1 MAYSSADTHDALW
14 KQILENHWKYVESEE
29 SMLKIELRH
38 DLEDLI
44 EKRLGKVPPNEKFY
58 LDDTRYAF
66 DSSVAHLDDFSAYKA
81 SIGFEAI
88 SQYANNLFV
97 KPWRKEYKVIKVI
110 NSLWDT
116 VPCFFF
122 FVNSFISDRF
132 LPLLTFQMYSGFYQH
147 EIAANL
153 VNAEKLFQAMGY
165 QLMPNKT
172 LVLDGP
178 ICPDQVMNVARDAI
192 TAYVE
197 CQMMKRIY
205 SELTSLRLSID
216 WIDIYNFR
224 SYHAADVMQT
234 VKQMALSIQEKHHKK
249 QQAKLR
255 DTYGNNSAPALAPAS
270 SCNSCNPYQFH
281 VQSQQPPPP
290 VPAPAASANAY
301 CGAGGG
307 GNGVVVGSSQ
317 LYNSAVVAAPCSI
330 HSQHQAHHH
339 QQQQQPPPPPP
350 PPPQQQQQQL
360 PANAYGGA
368 YHHPHHLPPSSHPH
382 HHHHLH
388 HSSYQSFQPPTS
400 TAGAQQQQQQQ
411 IGAPP
416 LGTMPHSKSLD
427 HYQDANSA
435 AAAAAA
441 AASAASMYGMNVYMQ
456 RHSIDQPYHYTIA
469 TPYGGGQAGAVTSA
483 MQQPAYEGGPLDGML
498 ACGGGVAGGVGS
510 SAGVSCGSNN
520 HPYNNVPGSS
530 GGGGGGGGRYP
541 PMPYATNANFP
552 MGMPPGPMFMN
563 GGGQLKHHQN
573 GMVEGCGPGYRHAAM
588 SMGYPSYRNGG
599 MMPPGSYYHQPPMD
613 QSSLYG
619 GTSIATQ
626 TAGYGGSA
634 AQPGAS
640 ILSSKKKMHDD
651 YDIGSSGMRR
661 SNDATLRS
669 GGGGCA
675 KKLDR
680 YHKNSE
686 LLIDYESDMLPEALA
701 ERSLKEQQQHHHHH
715 HYLHHQTSRNS
726 RQSDFDSYEEEQLQ
740 REQEQS
746 SSNAARRIS
755 SKNQDG
761 IGCYETWNYVYQNLE
776 KQGYT
781 KDLGERGDFLVDEL
795 GDDADGRMMEE
806 EEEQEQE
813 DVIRRSRRRADMLVD
828 DVHHSSRREA
838 TNNASTSTTL
848 RRNHNEK
855 LKAMKPK
862 AADKVDG
869 IVRQAGGGVSG
880 TRQPGS
886 ATETRTRHERH
897 ASSGSAVTSAST
909 MVQKV
914 AKMSLSTTPTDDL
927 LGLEQNGCKPDAT
940 STSRRNSVTSK
951 KPITPQGSGSS
962 SSTGAGPMAAKE
974 TKNNSTST
982 GILVHNH
989 HQHGA
994 MSSGV
999 YQGGGNAK
1007 KKTATF
1013 DTGAVTIINPSPTGG
1028 SPGAAGA
1035 EWNCNFCTYLNPD
1048 VKRICDMCSKSRDF
1062 RLDGT
1067 TSTTSSAAAATSNGT
1082 TATCV

>member
-1 MAYSSADTHDALW
+1 MAYGANETHDALW
-14 KQILENHWKYVESEE
+14 KQILEHHWKYVESEE
-29 SMLKIELRH
+29 SMLKIELRR

-44 EKRLGKVPPNEKFY
+44 EKRLGRVPPNEKFY

-97 KPWRKEYKVIKVI
+97 KPWRKEYKVIK
-110 NSLWDT
+110 
-116 VPCFFF
+116 
-122 FVNSFISDRF
+122 
-132 LPLLTFQMYSGFYQH
+132 MYSGFYQH

-172 LVLDGP
+172 LILDGP

-255 DTYGNNSAPALAPAS
+255 DTYGNNSASALAPAS

-281 VQSQQPPPP
+281 VQSQQPSP
-290 VPAPAASANAY
+290 VPPSGTAAAY
-301 CGAGGG
+301 CGANGG
-307 GNGVVVGSSQ
+307 GNGGVVGSSQ
-317 LYNSAVVAAPCSI
+317 LYNSAVAAAPCSI
-330 HSQHQAHHH
+330 HSQQHHQ

-350 PPPQQQQQQL
+350 PPSQQQM

-368 YHHPHHLPPSSHPH
+368 YHPHHLPPSH
-382 HHHHLH
+382 HHHHHH
-388 HSSYQSFQPPTS
+388 HSSYHQNFQPTT
-400 TAGAQQQQQQQ
+400 TASATQQQQQQQ
-411 IGAPP
+411 VCAPA

-441 AASAASMYGMNVYMQ
+441 ASAANMYGMNAYMQ

-469 TPYGGGQAGAVTSA
+469 TPYGGSQGAVSSA
-483 MQQPAYEGGPLDGML
+483 TGLQPAYEGGPLDGML
-498 ACGGGVAGGVGS
+498 SCGVAGGVANGPGGGA
-510 SAGVSCGSNN
+510 SAGGVSCSINN
-520 HPYNNVPGSS
+520 HPYNNVPGS
-530 GGGGGGGGRYP
+530 GRYP
-541 PMPYATNANFP
+541 PLQYAGNTSFP
-552 MGMPPGPMFMN
+552 MGIPPGPMFMN
-563 GGGQLKHHQN
+563 GAGQVKHHQN
-573 GMVEGCGPGYRHAAM
+573 GLVEGCGSYRHPAM
-588 SMGYPSYRNGG
+588 NLAYPSYRGPNG
-599 MMPPGSYYHQPPMD
+599 MMAPPSYCQPVD
-613 QSSLYG
+613 SSIYG
-619 GTSIATQ
+619 GAPMSVAATQ
-626 TAGYGGSA
+626 TAAYGTVA

-640 ILSSKKKMHDD
+640 ILSSKKKVYDD
-651 YDIGSSGMRR
+651 YDMMSSMRR
-661 SNDATLRS
+661 GNDTLRS
-669 GGGGCA
+669 GSGCA

-680 YHKNSE
+680 YHKNAE

-701 ERSLKEQQQHHHHH
+701 ERNQKEQPHNHHHH

-726 RQSDFDSYEEEQLQ
+726 RQSDFDSYEDEQLQ

-746 SSNAARRIS
+746 SNVSRRIS

-781 KDLGERGDFLVDEL
+781 KDLGERGDFLADER
-795 GDDADGRMMEE
+795 DDDDNHRVGMAEE
-806 EEEQEQE
+806 E
-813 DVIRRSRRRADMLVD
+813 DMRRRRRNDIMTD
-828 DVHHSSRREA
+828 DHDHHHTSRRESG
-838 TNNASTSTTL
+838 NASSNATL

-862 AADKVDG
+862 SADKVDG
-869 IVRQAGGGVSG
+869 IIRQSSAGLS
-880 TRQPGS
+880 S
-886 ATETRTRHERH
+886 AKQQVTEGRTRHERH
-897 ASSGSAVTSAST
+897 PSSGSGVTST

-914 AKMSLSTTPTDDL
+914 AKMSLANNVSDDL
-927 LGLEQNGCKPDAT
+927 LGLEQNGGSKGDAT
-940 STSRRNSVTSK
+940 GSSSRRNSVTK
-951 KPITPQGSGSS
+951 KQITPQGSGSS
-962 SSTGAGPMAAKE
+962 SSTGPTKE
-974 TKNNSTST
+974 TKTNSSTST
-982 GILVHNH
+982 GILVNSHHHNH
-989 HQHGA
+989 NANSTG
-994 MSSGV
+994 SV
-999 YQGGGNAK
+999 YQSHTSTAQGK

-1013 DTGAVTIINPSPTGG
+1013 DTGAVTIINPSPTGTG
-1028 SPGAAGA
+1028 SPGNGTQTGA

-1067 TSTTSSAAAATSNGT
+1067 TTTSNGT

>member
-1 MAYSSADTHDALW
+1 MAYGANETHDALW
-14 KQILENHWKYVESEE
+14 KQILEHHWKYVESEE
-29 SMLKIELRH
+29 SMLKIELRR

-97 KPWRKEYKVIKVI
+97 KPWRKEYKVIK
-110 NSLWDT
+110 T
-116 VPCFFF
+116 
-122 FVNSFISDRF
+122 
-132 LPLLTFQMYSGFYQH
+132 YSGFYQH

-234 VKQMALSIQEKHHKK
+234 VKQMVQSIQDKHHKK

-255 DTYGNNSAPALAPAS
+255 DTYGNNSASALAPAS

-281 VQSQQPPPP
+281 VQSQQPPPVPPP
-290 VPAPAASANAY
+290 VTAY
-301 CGAGGG
+301 CGANGG

-317 LYNSAVVAAPCSI
+317 LYNSAVAAAPCSI
-330 HSQHQAHHH
+330 HSQQHHH
-339 QQQQQPPPPPP
+339 QQQQQQQPPPPPP
-350 PPPQQQQQQL
+350 PPLPSQQQQQQQM
-360 PANAYGGA
+360 PASAYGGA
-368 YHHPHHLPPSSHPH
+368 YHSHHLPPSH
-382 HHHHLH
+382 HHHHHH
-388 HSSYQSFQPPTS
+388 HSSYQNFQPMTTS
-400 TAGAQQQQQQQ
+400 AATQQQHQQP
-411 IGAPP
+411 A

-441 AASAASMYGMNVYMQ
+441 AAASTGNMYGMNGYMQ
-456 RHSIDQPYHYTIA
+456 RHSIDQPYHHAMA
-469 TPYGGGQAGAVTSA
+469 TPYGGGSQGAVPSA
-483 MQQPAYEGGPLDGML
+483 TGMQPAFEAGPLDGML
-498 ACGGGVAGGVGS
+498 PCGVAGGGTN
-510 SAGVSCGSNN
+510 AGVVSCSSNN
-520 HPYNNVPGSS
+520 HPYNNVPGS
-530 GGGGGGGGRYP
+530 GRYP
-541 PMPYATNANFP
+541 PLQYAASTNFP
-552 MGMPPGPMFMN
+552 MGIPPAPMFMN
-563 GGGQLKHHQN
+563 GATATGQMKHPHN
-573 GMVEGCGPGYRHAAM
+573 GLLEGCGSYRHPAMNMGYSAYRGANGMMAPSYCQPVDPSIYGGAAM
-588 SMGYPSYRNGG
+588 SVA
-599 MMPPGSYYHQPPMD
+599 
-613 QSSLYG
+613 
-619 GTSIATQ
+619 ATQ
-626 TAGYGGSA
+626 TAAYGST

-640 ILSSKKKMHDD
+640 ILSNKKKVYED
-651 YDIGSSGMRR
+651 YDMMSSSMRR
-661 SNDATLRS
+661 GGTDTLRS
-669 GGGGCA
+669 GSGCA

-701 ERSLKEQQQHHHHH
+701 ERNQKEHQLQQQQQYHHHH

-726 RQSDFDSYEEEQLQ
+726 RQSDFDSYEDEQQLQ

-746 SSNAARRIS
+746 SNVSRRIS

-781 KDLGERGDFLVDEL
+781 KDLGERGDFLADEL
-795 GDDADGRMMEE
+795 DDDADNRIGMAD
-806 EEEQEQE
+806 E
-813 DVIRRSRRRADMLVD
+813 DDIRRRRRNDMIGD
-828 DVHHSSRREA
+828 DHDHHHGGSRRESG
-838 TNNASTSTTL
+838 NASSNATL
-848 RRNHNEK
+848 RRNHNDK

-869 IVRQAGGGVSG
+869 IVRQSSGGVSS
-880 TRQPGS
+880 TS
-886 ATETRTRHERH
+886 KLTEGRRHERH
-897 ASSGSAVTSAST
+897 PSSGSGVTST
-909 MVQKV
+909 IVQKV
-914 AKMSLSTTPTDDL
+914 TKMSLTNNNVTDDL
-927 LGLEQNGCKPDAT
+927 LGLEQNGALAGKGESA
-940 STSRRNSVTSK
+940 SSRRNSVTK
-951 KPITPQGSGSS
+951 KPIITPQGSGSS
-962 SSTGAGPMAAKE
+962 SSTGNGKE
-974 TKNNSTST
+974 MKVNSSTST
-982 GILVHNH
+982 GILVNNHHHHH
-989 HQHGA
+989 HQHNSNSIGGA
-994 MSSGV
+994 FQSGN
-999 YQGGGNAK
+999 GGNNPPLTAK

-1013 DTGAVTIINPSPTGG
+1013 DTGAVTIINPSPTGSGG
-1028 SPGAAGA
+1028 SGTQTGAA

-1067 TSTTSSAAAATSNGT
+1067 TTTTTTSSNGT

>member
-1 MAYSSADTHDALW
+1 MAYASNETHDALW

-29 SMLKIELRH
+29 SMLKIELRR

-97 KPWRKEYKVIKVI
+97 KPWRKEYKVIK
-110 NSLWDT
+110 
-116 VPCFFF
+116 
-122 FVNSFISDRF
+122 
-132 LPLLTFQMYSGFYQH
+132 MYSGFYQH

-172 LVLDGP
+172 LILDGP

-255 DTYGNNSAPALAPAS
+255 DTYGNNSASALAPAS

-281 VQSQQPPPP
+281 VQSQQPPP
-290 VPAPAASANAY
+290 VPPPAAAY
-301 CGAGGG
+301 CGASGG

-317 LYNSAVVAAPCSI
+317 LYNSAVAAPCSI
-330 HSQHQAHHH
+330 HSQQHH
-339 QQQQQPPPPPP
+339 QQQQAQPPPPP
-350 PPPQQQQQQL
+350 PPPQQQL
-360 PANAYGGA
+360 PASAYGGA
-368 YHHPHHLPPSSHPH
+368 YHPHHLPPSHHH

-388 HSSYQSFQPPTS
+388 HSSYQNFQTTTTTS
-400 TAGAQQQQQQQ
+400 ATQQQQQQ
-411 IGAPP
+411 IGAPA

-441 AASAASMYGMNVYMQ
+441 AASAANMYGMNVYMQ

-469 TPYGGGQAGAVTSA
+469 TPYGGSQAAVSSATA
-483 MQQPAYEGGPLDGML
+483 MQPTYEGGPLDGML
-498 ACGGGVAGGVGS
+498 SCGVAGGLGS
-510 SAGVSCGSNN
+510 SAGGGASAGVSCSSNN
-520 HPYNNVPGSS
+520 HPYNNVPGS
-530 GGGGGGGGRYP
+530 GRYP
-541 PMPYATNANFP
+541 PLQYATNTNFP
-552 MGMPPGPMFMN
+552 MGIPPGPMFMN
-563 GGGQLKHHQN
+563 GGNQLKHHQN
-573 GMVEGCGPGYRHAAM
+573 GMVEGCGSYRHAAM
-588 SMGYPSYRNGG
+588 NLGYPSYRGPNG
-599 MMPPGSYYHQPPMD
+599 MMPPPPYYQPVD
-613 QSSLYG
+613 SSIYG
-619 GTSIATQ
+619 GTSVAAAATQ
-626 TAGYGGSA
+626 TAAYGTV

-640 ILSSKKKMHDD
+640 ILSSKKKMYEE
-651 YDIGSSGMRR
+651 YDMGSGVRR
-661 SNDATLRS
+661 SNDTLRS
-669 GGGGCA
+669 GSGCA

-701 ERSLKEQQQHHHHH
+701 ERNLKEQQQQQHHHHH

-726 RQSDFDSYEEEQLQ
+726 RQSDFDSYEDEQLQ

-746 SSNAARRIS
+746 SNVSRRIS

-781 KDLGERGDFLVDEL
+781 KDLGERGDFLADEM
-795 GDDADGRMMEE
+795 DDEDNRAGMVEE
-806 EEEQEQE
+806 EA
-813 DVIRRSRRRADMLVD
+813 IRRRRRNDIMD
-828 DVHHSSRREA
+828 EQDVHHPARRES
-838 TNNASTSTTL
+838 TNASSSTTL

-869 IVRQAGGGVSG
+869 ISRPS
-880 TRQPGS
+880 S
-886 ATETRTRHERH
+886 AAILSSKHNASEGRRHERH
-897 ASSGSAVTSAST
+897 PSSGSGVTAT

-914 AKMSLSTTPTDDL
+914 AKMSLSNATTEDL
-927 LGLEQNGCKPDAT
+927 LGLEQNGGGKNEPMA
-940 STSRRNSVTSK
+940 SSRINSVTK
-951 KPITPQGSGSS
+951 KQITPQGSGSS
-962 SSTGAGPMAAKE
+962 SSTGPVMPVKE
-974 TKNNSTST
+974 TKNSSSTT
-982 GILVHNH
+982 GILVNNHHNH
-989 HQHGA
+989 NA
-994 MSSGV
+994 NSGTASV
-999 YQGGGNAK
+999 YQAGSNTSATHGK

-1028 SPGAAGA
+1028 SPGNGTQGGA

-1067 TSTTSSAAAATSNGT
+1067 TTTSNGT

>member
-1 MAYSSADTHDALW
+1 
-14 KQILENHWKYVESEE
+14 
-29 SMLKIELRH
+29 MLSQSCSNAVLHYLKLKK
-38 DLEDLI
+38 DLI

-97 KPWRKEYKVIKVI
+97 KPWRKEYKVIK
-110 NSLWDT
+110 
-116 VPCFFF
+116 
-122 FVNSFISDRF
+122 
-132 LPLLTFQMYSGFYQH
+132 MYSGFYQH

-290 VPAPAASANAY
+290 VPPPAATANAY

-330 HSQHQAHHH
+330 HSQHQQHH
-339 QQQQQPPPPPP
+339 QQQQQQPPPPP

-368 YHHPHHLPPSSHPH
+368 YHHPHHLPPSSHH

-388 HSSYQSFQPPTS
+388 HSSYQSFQPTTS
-400 TAGAQQQQQQQ
+400 TAGTQQQQQQQQQ

-427 HYQDANSA
+427 HYQDASSA

-441 AASAASMYGMNVYMQ
+441 AASAANMYGMNVYMQ

-469 TPYGGGQAGAVTSA
+469 TPYGGSQAGGVSSA
-483 MQQPAYEGGPLDGML
+483 SALQPTFEGGGPLDGLL

-510 SAGVSCGSNN
+510 SAGGGTGVSCGSNN
-520 HPYNNVPGSS
+520 HPYNNVPGNSNS
-530 GGGGGGGGRYP
+530 GSTSRYP

-552 MGMPPGPMFMN
+552 MGIPPGPMFMN

-573 GMVEGCGPGYRHAAM
+573 GMVDGCGSGYRHAAM
-588 SMGYPSYRNGG
+588 NMGYHHPSYRGPNGG
-599 MMPPGSYYHQPPMD
+599 MMPGSYYHQPPMD
-613 QSSLYG
+613 SSIYG

-626 TAGYGGSA
+626 TAAYGSA

-640 ILSSKKKMHDD
+640 ILSNKKKMHDE
-651 YDIGSSGMRR
+651 YDLVSSSMRR
-661 SNDATLRS
+661 SNDGTLRS
-669 GGGGCA
+669 AGGCA

-701 ERSLKEQQQHHHHH
+701 ERNLKEQQQQQHHHHH

-726 RQSDFDSYEEEQLQ
+726 RQSDFDSYEDEQLQ

-746 SSNAARRIS
+746 SSSNVARRIS

-795 GDDADGRMMEE
+795 DDDGGLMEE
-806 EEEQEQE
+806 EE
-813 DVIRRSRRRADMLVD
+813 DIRRSRRRADMAAD
-828 DVHHSSRREA
+828 DVHHSGRRESA
-838 TNNASTSTTL
+838 NNASSSTTL

-869 IVRQAGGGVSG
+869 IIRQSSGGV
-880 TRQPGS
+880 TGS
-886 ATETRTRHERH
+886 KQSSANEARTRHERH
-897 ASSGSAVTSAST
+897 PSSGSAVTSASL
-909 MVQKV
+909 VQKV
-914 AKMSLSTTPTDDL
+914 AKLSLSANATTDDL
-927 LGLEQNGCKPDAT
+927 LGLEQQNGKPDAT
-940 STSRRNSVTSK
+940 SNNSRRNSVTK
-951 KPITPQGSGSS
+951 KQITPQGSGSS
-962 SSTGAGPMAAKE
+962 SSTGGGPIVPMPAKE

-982 GILVHNH
+982 GILVNSHHHHNAINSIGGSAY
-989 HQHGA
+989 Q
-994 MSSGV
+994 SGNNV
-999 YQGGGNAK
+999 QVK

-1028 SPGAAGA
+1028 SPGSGAGA

-1067 TSTTSSAAAATSNGT
+1067 TTTATGSTTTTSNGT

>member
-1 MAYSSADTHDALW
+1 MAYGASETHDALW
-14 KQILENHWKYVESEE
+14 KQILEHHWKYVESEE
-29 SMLKIELRH
+29 SMLKIELRR

-97 KPWRKEYKVIKVI
+97 KPWRKEYKVIK
-110 NSLWDT
+110 
-116 VPCFFF
+116 
-122 FVNSFISDRF
+122 
-132 LPLLTFQMYSGFYQH
+132 MYSGFYQH

-172 LVLDGP
+172 LILDGP

-205 SELTSLRLSID
+205 SELTPLRLSID

-255 DTYGNNSAPALAPAS
+255 DTYGNNSASALAPAS

-281 VQSQQPPPP
+281 VQSQQPPP
-290 VPAPAASANAY
+290 VPPPAAAAAAAAAAAY
-301 CGAGGG
+301 CGANGG
-307 GNGVVVGSSQ
+307 GNGGVVGSSQ
-317 LYNSAVVAAPCSI
+317 LYNSAVAGAPCSI
-330 HSQHQAHHH
+330 HSQQHH
-339 QQQQQPPPPPP
+339 QQQQQPPPVPPP
-350 PPPQQQQQQL
+350 PPPSQQQM

-368 YHHPHHLPPSSHPH
+368 YHPHHLPSSH
-382 HHHHLH
+382 HHHHH
-388 HSSYQSFQPPTS
+388 HHHQQQQHSSYQNFQPTTTTS
-400 TAGAQQQQQQQ
+400 ASQQQQQQQ
-411 IGAPP
+411 VCAPA

-441 AASAASMYGMNVYMQ
+441 AASAANMYGMSAYMQ
-456 RHSIDQPYHYTIA
+456 RHSIDQPYHYTLA
-469 TPYGGGQAGAVTSA
+469 TPYGGSQGAGSSA
-483 MQQPAYEGGPLDGML
+483 AGMQPAYEGGPLDGL
-498 ACGGGVAGGVGS
+498 LSCGVAGGVANGP
-510 SAGVSCGSNN
+510 SAGAVTSCNSNN
-520 HPYNNVPGSS
+520 HPYNNVPGS
-530 GGGGGGGGRYP
+530 GRYP
-541 PMPYATNANFP
+541 PLQYAGTTNFP
-552 MGMPPGPMFMN
+552 MGIPGPGPMFMN

-573 GMVEGCGPGYRHAAM
+573 GLVDGCGSYRHPAMNLAYPGYRGPNGMMAAP
-588 SMGYPSYRNGG
+588 PSYC
-599 MMPPGSYYHQPPMD
+599 QPVD
-613 QSSLYG
+613 SSIYG
-619 GTSIATQ
+619 GAPMSSVAATQ
-626 TAGYGGSA
+626 TAAYGTPLVP
-634 AQPGAS
+634 AQPAAS
-640 ILSSKKKMHDD
+640 ILSGKKKGYDD
-651 YDIGSSGMRR
+651 YDMMSSMRR
-661 SNDATLRS
+661 GTDTLRS
-669 GGGGCA
+669 GSGCA

-680 YHKNSE
+680 YHKNAE

-701 ERSLKEQQQHHHHH
+701 ERNQKEQQQQQQQPHHHHH

-726 RQSDFDSYEEEQLQ
+726 RQSDFDSYEDEQLQ

-746 SSNAARRIS
+746 SNVSRRIS

-776 KQGYT
+776 KQGYS
-781 KDLGERGDFLVDEL
+781 KDLGERGDFLADEL
-795 GDDADGRMMEE
+795 DADDNHLIGTAAEE
-806 EEEQEQE
+806 
-813 DVIRRSRRRADMLVD
+813 DDLRRRRRNDLMTD
-828 DVHHSSRREA
+828 DHHDHHHHHHSGRRESG
-838 TNNASTSTTL
+838 NASSSATL

-869 IVRQAGGGVSG
+869 IVRQASAGLSS
-880 TRQPGS
+880 TKQPMAEG
-886 ATETRTRHERH
+886 RRHERH
-897 ASSGSAVTSAST
+897 PSTGSGVTATT
-909 MVQKV
+909 MLVQKA
-914 AKMSLSTTPTDDL
+914 AKMSLSNNATNDDL
-927 LGLEQNGCKPDAT
+927 LLGSFEQNGASKGEPPAAG
-940 STSRRNSVTSK
+940 SSRRNSVTK
-951 KPITPQGSGSS
+951 KQITPQGSGSS
-962 SSTGAGPMAAKE
+962 SSTGLPAKE
-974 TKNNSTST
+974 TNKTHSSTST
-982 GILVHNH
+982 GILVNNH
-989 HQHGA
+989 HQHSHSATGSGSAYPSHGGA
-994 MSSGV
+994 PA
-999 YQGGGNAK
+999 QGK

-1013 DTGAVTIINPSPTGG
+1013 DTGAVTIINPSPTGSG
-1028 SPGAAGA
+1028 SPSGSGAPAGA

-1067 TSTTSSAAAATSNGT
+1067 TTASNGT